1 MEGKEVVVMM
11 DANIDFLKWTREDL
25 PASDSTSKLQPLI
38 SQLFSRIFPFGV
50 SQLVKSA
57 TRTWPGQTDS
67 GLDHIYSNKPDKLSE
82 VHSEFMGGSDH
93 RLLKIV
99 RFSKSL
105 KRSARY
111 VRKRCFKKLIPEEF
125 INAVRKLAWFDL
137 YMCQDVNQASQM
149 LTSKLGKILDSM
161 APIKTIQIR
170 S

>member
-1 MEGKEVVVMM
+1 MVPVTPHESDPTGPPKKNTFNQADNLSSSIGAQLQRWELFLAKWELALMEGKEVVVMM

-105 KRSARY
+105 KR
-111 VRKRCFKKLIPEEF
+111 
-125 INAVRKLAWFDL
+125 NA
-137 YMCQDVNQASQM
+137 
-149 LTSKLGKILDSM
+149 
-161 APIKTIQIR
+161 
-170 S
+170 